1 MLAGAMFV
9 PFLAIL
15 VAAVFALPLFARE
28 SGSLAILF
36 TRALTPTGWIGLPV
50 LGAGLG
56 ALASLAWA
64 DSAPR
69 ALRILLLGAGLGIL
83 GASLIARTPV
93 YPRSTGGAPRGSLAR
108 MQAIRR
114 ATYRSPS
121 AVGEILRYGRDPDPL
136 VRQQAVLAM
145 GKNLVVDDLERTATG
160 QVSPYAAL
168 PLRDSLRAGLLA
180 ALTDSVE
187 DVRAEAARALWK
199 APHAFGVRIAAAE
212 TLAAVLDRAN
222 RPGAVERLA
231 WLALDAAAGAPEPAL
246 KTAAA
251 RFAAATS
258 DSELAAAAR
267 RAARP

>member
-1 MLAGAMFV
+1 MLAGALFV
-9 PFLAIL
+9 PFVAIL
-15 VAAVFALPLFARE
+15 VASLFALPAFS
-28 SGSLAILF
+28 SGSGFFAILF

-64 DSAPR
+64 GSGVR
-69 ALRILLLGAGLGIL
+69 ALRVLLLGVGLGIL
-83 GASLIARTPV
+83 GAGLIARTPV
-93 YPRSTGGAPRGSLAR
+93 YPRGGGAGPRGSLAR

-114 ATYRSPS
+114 ATYRSPAKLS
-121 AVGEILRYGRDPDPL
+121 EILPYTRDRDPL
-136 VRQQAVLAM
+136 VREQAALAL
-145 GKNLVVDDLERTATG
+145 GKNLVVDSIERPG
-160 QVSPYAAL
+160 QTSPFAAL
-168 PLRDSLRAGLLA
+168 PLRDSLRIRLLA

-199 APHAFGVRIAAAE
+199 APRAFGTQPAAAE

-231 WLALDAAAGAPEPAL
+231 WLALDAAAGAPEPGL
-246 KTAAA
+246 KAAAA
-251 RFAAATS
+251 RFAAATP
-258 DSELAAAAR
+258 DSELAEVAR